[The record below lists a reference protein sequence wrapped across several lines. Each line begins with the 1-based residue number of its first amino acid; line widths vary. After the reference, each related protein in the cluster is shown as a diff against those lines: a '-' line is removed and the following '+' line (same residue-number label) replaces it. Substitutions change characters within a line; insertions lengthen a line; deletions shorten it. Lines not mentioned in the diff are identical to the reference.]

1 MVQTIKAEITI
12 PAEYVL
18 ISKMEY
24 NQLQDD
30 ADIGKWWTLQDVL
43 SRINR
48 EREWF
53 KRHVL
58 FNKKYRHKIDVK
70 NGGFVKYPIGG
81 RDSYL
86 FLPSR
91 TKEFLENNFSELLKG

>member
-1 MVQTIKAEITI
+1 MIQKINAEITI
-12 PAEYVL
+12 PSDLIL
-18 ISKMEY
+18 ISKIEY
-24 NQLQDD
+24 EELQDN
-30 ADIGKWWTLQDVL
+30 ADIGRWWTLKDVL

-48 EREWF
+48 ERDWF
-53 KRHVL
+53 KQNVL
-58 FNKKYRHKIDVK
+58 FNPKYKKRIDVK

-91 TKEFLENNFSELLKG
+91 TKDFLEENFSELLK